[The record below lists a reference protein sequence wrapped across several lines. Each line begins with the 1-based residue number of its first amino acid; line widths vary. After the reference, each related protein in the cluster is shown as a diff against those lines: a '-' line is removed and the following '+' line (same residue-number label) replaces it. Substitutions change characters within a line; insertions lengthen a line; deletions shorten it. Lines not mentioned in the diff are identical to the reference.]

1 MSDNNQN
8 PRVHSGSINE
18 KAQNSNA
25 PLAKEGDI
33 AVFRHRYRP
42 YVSVNGVEV
51 PIYNVS
57 VGKRG
62 ERQYLEVYGNVAGR
76 QLDPEMVLEL
86 MKGEA
91 IELDF
96 PSKNGGTY
104 IASLVNG
111 GVKTETIKTTAGV
124 ERSTSKLNLVK
135 IGHLVN
141 QNGEHFGYK
150 VPTADRRQIEV
161 QKYIRSHSLPAAP
174 PIELDAR
181 DCYTLVQ
188 GGEGTQIK
196 TALGTVK
203 MMGTKDKEVPGE
215 KGVTVYTH
223 ATLGIRYN
231 PEIDKQLRAIA
242 DAATQGEPQGEQ
254 DEQEVPSV
262 KP

>member
-1 MSDNNQN
+1 M
-8 PRVHSGSINE
+8 NE
-18 KAQNSNA
+18 KPQNSSA
-25 PLAKEGDI
+25 PLAKDGEI
-33 AVFRHRYRP
+33 AVFRHRYKP

-62 ERQYLEVYGNVAGR
+62 ERQYHEVYGNVAGR

-111 GVKTETIKTTAGV
+111 GIKTETITTQQGV
-124 ERSTSKLNLVK
+124 TRSISKINLVK

-161 QKYIRSHSLPAAP
+161 QKYIRSSTLPAAP
-174 PIELDAR
+174 SMELDAR

-196 TALGTVK
+196 TTLGTVK
-203 MMGTKDKEVPGE
+203 MMGTKDKEVTSE

-231 PEIDKQLRAIA
+231 PEIDKQLRAMA
-242 DAATQGEPQGEQ
+242 GAAIQGEQ
-254 DEQEVPSV
+254 DEQQEMSRI